1 MLDFDLHS
9 HSTHSDGLMA
19 PAAVAARAASLGV
32 KVFALT
38 DHDELSGL
46 AEARAAADAH
56 GMRFIDGVEISVTWQ
71 TETLHIVGLNIDP
84 QHAGMVAGLNQVRV
98 GRHARAERIAADLER
113 VGVDG
118 ALEGARLHARNPELV
133 SRAHFARYMVE
144 RGLVRDTNAAFKRY
158 LTPGKPGY
166 VAHQWATL
174 GESVEWITAAG
185 GVAVIAHPGRYKLSN
200 REAESL
206 LGEFRDLGGVAVE
219 VVTGSHTQDQYA
231 TWARYAQRFGL
242 KASAGTDFHG
252 LEDGHLDFGKLP
264 SLPFGVTP
272 VWTEFGF

>member
-1 MLDFDLHS
+1 MLDIDLHS
-9 HSTHSDGLMA
+9 HSTHSDGLMT
-19 PAAVAARAASLGV
+19 PAAMAARAASQGV

-46 AEARAAADAH
+46 AEARAEAEAR

-71 TETLHIVGLNIDP
+71 SGTLHIVGLNIDP
-84 QHAGMVAGLNQVRV
+84 QHAGIVRGLNTVRA

-113 VGVDG
+113 VGVEG
-118 ALEGARLHARNPELV
+118 ALEGARRHALNPELV

-144 RGLVRDTNAAFKRY
+144 RGLVKDTNAAFKRY

-174 GESVEWITAAG
+174 AESLDWITAAG
-185 GVAVIAHPGRYKLSN
+185 GLAVIAHPGRYKLNN
-200 REAESL
+200 RESESL
-206 LGEFRDLGGVAVE
+206 LGEFRDRGGAAVE

-242 KASAGTDFHG
+242 MASAGTDFHG
-252 LEDGHLDFGKLP
+252 PDESYLDFGKLP
-264 SLPFGVTP
+264 DLPFGVTP
-272 VWTEFGF
+272 VWTEF

>member
-1 MLDFDLHS
+1 MLDIDLHS
-9 HSTHSDGLMA
+9 HSTHSDGLMT
-19 PAAVAARAASLGV
+19 PAAVTARAASLGV
-32 KVFALT
+32 RVFALT

-46 AEARAAADAH
+46 AEARTEAEAR
-56 GMRFIDGVEISVTWQ
+56 GMRFIDGVEISVSWQ
-71 TETLHIVGLNIDP
+71 SETLHIVGLNIDP
-84 QHAGMVAGLNQVRV
+84 RNDVIVAALNKVRT

-166 VAHQWATL
+166 VVHQWATL
-174 GESVEWITAAG
+174 RESVEWITAAG
-185 GVAVIAHPGRYKLSN
+185 GVAVIAHPGRYKLSH
-200 REAESL
+200 RDAESL
-206 LGEFRDLGGVAVE
+206 LGEFRDLGGDAVE

-231 TWARYAQRFGL
+231 IWARYAQRFGL

-252 LEDGHLDFGKLP
+252 LDEGHLDFGKLP
-264 SLPFGVTP
+264 NLPFGLTP
-272 VWTEFGF
+272 VWSAFGL